1 MIAADDGIVLFDGVC
16 NLCSRSVA
24 FIIEHERE
32 STLRFASVQSNTGAE
47 LMQRYG
53 LDPANITTFALILDN
68 VAYTRSDAA
77 LRIARRLRGPWRL
90 LTALRIVPRPL
101 RDFVYDLVARN
112 RYRWFG
118 RRETCMVPTPEL
130 RARFLDL

>member
-1 MIAADDGIVLFDGVC
+1 MSAVPDAIVLFDGVC
-16 NLCSRSVA
+16 NLCSRSVT

-32 STLRFASVQSNTGAE
+32 STLRFASVQSRAGAQ
-47 LMQRYG
+47 LMRRHG

-90 LTALRIVPRPL
+90 LTALRIVPRPV
-101 RDFVYDLVARN
+101 RDFAYDLVARN

-118 RRETCMVPTPEL
+118 RRESCMVPTPQFK
-130 RARFLDL
+130 ARFLDP

>member
-1 MIAADDGIVLFDGVC
+1 MIAADAIVLFDGVC

-32 STLRFASVQSNTGAE
+32 STLRFASVQSKTGAE
-47 LMQRYG
+47 LMQRHG

-90 LTALRIVPRPL
+90 LTALRIVPRP
-101 RDFVYDLVARN
+101 
-112 RYRWFG
+112 
-118 RRETCMVPTPEL
+118 
-130 RARFLDL
+130 

>member
-1 MIAADDGIVLFDGVC
+1 MIAADAIVLFDGVC

-32 STLRFASVQSNTGAE
+32 STLRFAAVQSKTGAE
-47 LMQRYG
+47 LMQRHG

-101 RDFVYDLVARN
+101 RDFAYDLVARN

-118 RRETCMVPTPEL
+118 RRDACMVPTPEL
-130 RARFLDL
+130 KARFLDP